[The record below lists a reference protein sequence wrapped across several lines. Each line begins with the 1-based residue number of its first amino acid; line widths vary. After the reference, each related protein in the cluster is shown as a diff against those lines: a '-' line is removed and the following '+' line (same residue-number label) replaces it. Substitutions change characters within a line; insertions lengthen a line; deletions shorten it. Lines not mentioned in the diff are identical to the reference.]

1 MCKPSAEVMHMKSKT
16 LFYTLVVSVIMSL
29 LGTAVLRFGSNGPSA
44 TPRDTATPD
53 QKLEALEKATAQ
65 SPEMHKFLRRERAAQ
80 KANQDAAEDL
90 PR

>member
-1 MCKPSAEVMHMKSKT
+1 MKSKT

-29 LGTAVLRFGSNGPSA
+29 LGTAVVRFCSNGPA
-44 TPRDTATPD
+44 TSPRDAATPD

-65 SPEMHKFLRRERAAQ
+65 SSDMHKFLQRERAAQ
-80 KANQDAAEDL
+80 KANQDAADDL

>member
-1 MCKPSAEVMHMKSKT
+1 MKSKT

-29 LGTAVLRFGSNGPSA
+29 LGTAALRFSSNGPSA
-44 TPRDTATPD
+44 TPPNATTPD

-65 SPEMHKFLRRERAAQ
+65 SSDMHKFLQRERAAQ

-90 PR
+90 R